1 MQMDSKFFKAQFLRH
16 GSRESLRSLIVIV
29 GRFILLKFMPEVLPN
44 VPSLEELRMLVNS
57 KAVRVA
63 IDVDPLTI
71 L

>member
-1 MQMDSKFFKAQFLRH
+1 
-16 GSRESLRSLIVIV
+16 
-29 GRFILLKFMPEVLPN
+29 LPN

-57 KAVRVA
+57 KIVRIA

>member
-1 MQMDSKFFKAQFLRH
+1 
-16 GSRESLRSLIVIV
+16 
-29 GRFILLKFMPEVLPN
+29 
-44 VPSLEELRMLVNS
+44 PSLEELRMLVNS

>member
-1 MQMDSKFFKAQFLRH
+1 
-16 GSRESLRSLIVIV
+16 
-29 GRFILLKFMPEVLPN
+29 MPEVLPN